1 MKFLLDVN
9 VLLALAVAE
18 HQFHA
23 PVVRW
28 MKPRDGVKADV
39 ATCAITE
46 LGLVRI
52 LSQPIYGYSI
62 ADAQRLLRHV
72 KSIPELNF
80 TFLPDDQSALDLPA
94 WVNKQSQVT
103 DGHLSGLAKKHGA
116 ELATLDRAIPGA
128 FLIPT

>member
-1 MKFLLDVN
+1 
-9 VLLALAVAE
+9 
-18 HQFHA
+18 
-23 PVVRW
+23 
-28 MKPRDGVKADV
+28 
-39 ATCAITE
+39 
-46 LGLVRI
+46 
-52 LSQPIYGYSI
+52 
-62 ADAQRLLRHV
+62 V
-72 KSIPELNF
+72 KSIPDLNF